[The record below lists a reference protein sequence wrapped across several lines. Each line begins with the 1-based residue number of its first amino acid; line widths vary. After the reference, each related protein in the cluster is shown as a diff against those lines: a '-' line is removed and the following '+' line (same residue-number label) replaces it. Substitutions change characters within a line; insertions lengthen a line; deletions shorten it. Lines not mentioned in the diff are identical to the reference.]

1 MIMAASVPIRGTFV
15 LVGTDEMYEFMFN
28 PSTVSD
34 DVGANYASQEVPGVS
49 FPTQS
54 YAGGRARTVS
64 FELFL
69 FERGIR
75 RFRPA
80 NAVDTRVIQ
89 STDPRNELDLTDD
102 IKFLQ
107 SLTQPQSNYQ
117 EGRAFEARA
126 PAVLLLNLGP
136 MYQGW
141 PCVVTQVGSRI
152 SKFSPNLEPVEVTV
166 SISLTHKPPF
176 SETRSNYFVRRA

>member
-1 MIMAASVPIRGTFV
+1 MASIPIRGTFV

-28 PSTVSD
+28 PNTVSD
-34 DVGANYASQEVPGVS
+34 SLGANYASQEVPGIS
-49 FPTQS
+49 FPTHS

-89 STDPRNELDLTDD
+89 STEPRNELDLTDD

-107 SLTQPQSNYQ
+107 SLTQPQSNYA

-126 PAVLLLNLGP
+126 PAVLLFNLGP

-141 PCVVTQVGSRI
+141 PCILTGVDLRMN
-152 SKFSPNLEPVEVTV
+152 KFSANMEPVEVTV
-166 SISLTHKPPF
+166 SVSLTHKPSF
-176 SETRSNYFVRRA
+176 SETRSNYFMRRA